1 MTGKVIW
8 RPSVNSRAWLPWI
21 KNQGRRDRHD
31 QELSLQK
38 SVNLSF
44 NLSLRTSFV
53 KQSKMVECQKWWR
66 LQNAVVTREAEGV
79 RCLGTSHAADVQK
92 V

>member
-8 RPSVNSRAWLPWI
+8 RPSVNSRAGLPWI

-31 QELSLQK
+31 QELSL
-38 SVNLSF
+38 
-44 NLSLRTSFV
+44 RTSFV
-53 KQSKMVECQKWWR
+53 KQSKMMECQKWWR

-79 RCLGTSHAADVQK
+79 RCLGTSHAADVQT